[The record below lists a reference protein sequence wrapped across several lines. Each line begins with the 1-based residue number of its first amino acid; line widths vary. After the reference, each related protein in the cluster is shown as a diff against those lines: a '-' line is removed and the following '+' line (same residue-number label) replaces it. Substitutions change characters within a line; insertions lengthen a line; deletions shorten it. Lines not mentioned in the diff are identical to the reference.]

1 MTRLQLL
8 RTLRH
13 HISLSQ
19 KRSLAYEQNRA
30 SKIMMYVGSGFVIL
44 YLIFLAV
51 MFAMI
56 ANDSESTTAY
66 ELMYSLAP
74 FILAADFGFRF
85 MAQQTPSQLVKPY
98 ILLPISKYTCVE
110 CFVVSS
116 ILSPNNLLWMA
127 MLAPYAFMTIL
138 FSEGLLPML
147 GFLLG
152 WWLLIVINSQWYMMA
167 RTLINDHMWWWILPV
182 AVYAIIF
189 SPWYLFKFNTFLDF
203 YGQLG
208 VGTTFFHPLTYLGL
222 LALLVAMVL
231 INRRMQFHY
240 VYEELASAKT
250 TKLHNVSQ
258 FNYLERFG
266 EVGEY
271 LKLEIKS
278 ILRNKNIRKG
288 FISSVVIVTI
298 FSLLLSF
305 TDIYDDNF
313 NSNFLAFYNFGIFGL
328 MGLSRIMSSEGN
340 YIDGLMVHKE
350 NIISLLKAK
359 YYFYVVMLFL
369 PFFLMIPTVVQGK
382 CSLLM
387 LISIFFFTAGIEFFL
402 LMQTAIYNKQTMPL
416 NTKFISKGSVETN
429 YWQIIIS
436 IVVLF
441 VPVVI
446 IVALL
451 ALFERNTAYLIMM
464 AIGIAFMLTNS
475 LWIRNIY
482 NRLMKRRYENMES
495 FRATR

>member
-240 VYEELASAKT
+240 VYEELTSAKT

>member
-1 MTRLQLL
+1 MNRFQLL

-13 HISLSQ
+13 HISLAE
-19 KRSLAYEQNRA
+19 KRSVAYEQNKA

-56 ANDSESTTAY
+56 ANESESTTAY
-66 ELMYSLAP
+66 EFMYSMAP

-85 MAQQTPSQLVKPY
+85 MAQQTPAQLVKPY
-98 ILLPISKYTCVE
+98 ILLPIPKYTCME
-110 CFVVSS
+110 CFIASAV
-116 ILSPNNLLWMA
+116 ISPNNFIWMA
-127 MLAPYAFMTIL
+127 MFVPYAFMTVL
-138 FSEGLLPML
+138 FSEGFLAML

-152 WWLLIVINSQWYMMA
+152 YWLLIVINSQWYMMA

-182 AVYAIIF
+182 VVYAIIF
-189 SPWYLFKFNTFLDF
+189 SPWFIYNFSTFFDF

-208 VGTTFFHPLTYLGL
+208 VGTTFFNPLTYLGL
-222 LALLVAMVL
+222 LALLTALIL

-240 VYEELASAKT
+240 VYQELASVKQ

-258 FNYLERFG
+258 LAYLERFG

-271 LKLEIKS
+271 LKLEVKS
-278 ILRNKNIRKG
+278 IMRNKNMRKG
-288 FISSVVIVTI
+288 FISAVAIVTA

-305 TDIYDDNF
+305 TDMYDDNW

-328 MGLSRIMSSEGN
+328 MGLSRVMCAEGN

-359 YYFYVVMLFL
+359 YYFYVVMLLL
-369 PFFLMIPTVVQGK
+369 PFILMIPTVIQGK
-382 CSLLM
+382 CSMLM
-387 LISIFFFTAGIEFFL
+387 LISIFCFTAGIEFFI
-402 LMQTAIYNKQTMPL
+402 LMQTAIYNKQTIPL
-416 NTKFISKGSVETN
+416 NTKFISKGSMETN
-429 YWQIIIS
+429 YWQIIIPLA
-436 IVVLF
+436 VLF
-441 VPVVI
+441 VPVI
-446 IVALL
+446 IITIMLVA
-451 ALFERNTAYLIMM
+451 FSRNVAYLMLM
-464 AIGIAFMLTNS
+464 LIGIAFMATNS

-482 NRLMKRRYENMES
+482 NRLMKRRYTNMES